1 MTLLREDI
9 DQFGKH
15 SCLGYGPVLIN
26 LVFLSK
32 EESNIIIFIGIC
44 GAFFFSISMVNHN
57 LASLKIFIFN
67 HVYLK
72 NHTNSE

>member
-1 MTLLREDI
+1 MTLLREAI

-15 SCLGYGPVLIN
+15 FCLGHGPVLID
-26 LVFLSK
+26 LVFFLKKKVISLY
-32 EESNIIIFIGIC
+32 SY
-44 GAFFFSISMVNHN
+44 AFVVHFFSISMVNHN